1 MYKNWIVLVIFSL
14 QFIASVKGFSVDKE
28 PINTKEKLRILVT
41 SNRNAI
47 KQILERNNYYGSP
60 SPSKVAHRKKLLQTI
75 VSGNPQKSDYT
86 GFMHYL
92 AQGSLIQKK
101 MNPITHQIIKGIS
114 DIERRNFLLRKT
126 KDEKRYQYIKEALT
140 IDCIALLLH
149 AEEEGLRTSSKT
161 YFKKRVNSH
170 YLNSSHLELLISAW
184 NRWPDIRSIDLLSL
198 IAGTEDPNSTAFVQN
213 LMRQGEKIP
222 DKIRAKMGDKEIE
235 KRMISNFL
243 KEEDPEKKGEIALEL
258 GYIGSPDC
266 IYALASEMRTP
277 LIVETPRYAY
287 SVRYKIL
294 QGLQWAFPEEE
305 LFNEVLLWVKAR
317 SIANYNIARVEKH
330 YGVYY
335 DLVEK
340 WCAQQYQIKW
350 KRERP
355 PFLLYQERFVI
366 RPGDIWDK

>member
-213 LMRQGEKIP
+213 LMRQ
-222 DKIRAKMGDKEIE
+222 
-235 KRMISNFL
+235 
-243 KEEDPEKKGEIALEL
+243 
-258 GYIGSPDC
+258 
-266 IYALASEMRTP
+266 
-277 LIVETPRYAY
+277 
-287 SVRYKIL
+287 
-294 QGLQWAFPEEE
+294 
-305 LFNEVLLWVKAR
+305 
-317 SIANYNIARVEKH
+317 
-330 YGVYY
+330 
-335 DLVEK
+335 
-340 WCAQQYQIKW
+340 
-350 KRERP
+350 
-355 PFLLYQERFVI
+355 
-366 RPGDIWDK
+366 